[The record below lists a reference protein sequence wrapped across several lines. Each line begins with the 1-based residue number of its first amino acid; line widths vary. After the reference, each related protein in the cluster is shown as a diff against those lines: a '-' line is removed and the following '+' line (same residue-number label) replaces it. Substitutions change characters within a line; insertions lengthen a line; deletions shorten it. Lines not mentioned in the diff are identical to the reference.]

1 MATRKLK
8 LDPICLA
15 YSQDSILLHVES
27 ELEVLLTSAKLRS
40 LPNAQCLEALCSG
53 EVWVC
58 RGKSCRIECV
68 VTIDGADALPS
79 NFDSLAESIFKEVGN
94 LEMWNHLGL
103 SAVLHFE
110 DSSGKGKAA
119 SVALRHSQ
127 LSQTSSPSRQPWSI
141 TSDDFSIPNAVP
153 RVEFQRLQ
161 IRFDFHTDVAAGNI
175 PKILTNLAEGLQ
187 RNETHS
193 NLQPDH
199 GFHQDSD
206 FRSLESANTKL
217 HQNLTGLLMHC
228 TQSLTTAVNSF
239 VPVLLSVSPREI
251 PTSSPVRSFNSATAP
266 GKLLRRRPFSKEAV
280 NILMT
285 WVEHHPQSQKP
296 SLQDRG
302 ELALRTGLEPS
313 SY

>member
-1 MATRKLK
+1 MATRELK

-40 LPNAQCLEALCSG
+40 LPNAQLLEALCLG

-68 VTIDGADALPS
+68 VTIDGADALTS
-79 NFDSLAESIFKEVGN
+79 NFDSLVESIFKEVGN
-94 LEMWNHLGL
+94 LEVSNSPCAVIDLADLDQMWNHLGL

-161 IRFDFHTDVAAGNI
+161 IRFDFQTGVAAGNI
-175 PKILTNLAEGLQ
+175 PKILSNLAEELQ

-206 FRSLESANTKL
+206 FRTSNALHTESDHGCEFICSCLAF
-217 HQNLTGLLMHC
+217 NLTQRNTHFFSG
-228 TQSLTTAVNSF
+228 QVF
-239 VPVLLSVSPREI
+239 QF
-251 PTSSPVRSFNSATAP
+251 SS
-266 GKLLRRRPFSKEAV
+266 
-280 NILMT
+280 
-285 WVEHHPQSQKP
+285 
-296 SLQDRG
+296 
-302 ELALRTGLEPS
+302 S
-313 SY
+313 SW